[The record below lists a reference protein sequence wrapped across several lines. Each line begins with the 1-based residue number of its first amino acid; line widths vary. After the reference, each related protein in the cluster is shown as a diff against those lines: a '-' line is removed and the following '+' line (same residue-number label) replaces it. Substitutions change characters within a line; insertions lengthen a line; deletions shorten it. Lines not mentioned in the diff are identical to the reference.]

1 MMIILAVNIDKF
13 CLIFFRSEKKWMK
26 RAISKKY
33 MNWF

>member
-13 CLIFFRSEKKWMK
+13 CRTFPGAKKWMK